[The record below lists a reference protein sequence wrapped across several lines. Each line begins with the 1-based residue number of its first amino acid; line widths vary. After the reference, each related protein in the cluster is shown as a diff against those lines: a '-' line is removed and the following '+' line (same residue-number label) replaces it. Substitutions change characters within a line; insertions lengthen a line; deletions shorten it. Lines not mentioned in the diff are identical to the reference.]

1 MDYPRRCS
9 EASRCKNQKQK
20 IYQVKKQKI
29 DANRKGGAE
38 HGTQILILSNRCSPD
53 FQSPIVKQIHLSL
66 THQFQFEY
74 IYGNRLQLEFHY
86 RRTQENLYLKVPAL
100 LFHIQSCPYVH
111 TK

>member
-1 MDYPRRCS
+1 MQES
-9 EASRCKNQKQK
+9 KAENISSQ
-20 IYQVKKQKI
+20 KQKI
-29 DANRKGGAE
+29 DANRKE

-86 RRTQENLYLKVPAL
+86 RRTQENLYLKVPTL
-100 LFHIQSCPYVH
+100 LFRIQSYPYVH

>member
-1 MDYPRRCS
+1 MHNLMSHCQCKSEQSFRRQ
-9 EASRCKNQKQK
+9 RLY
-20 IYQVKKQKI
+20 I
-29 DANRKGGAE
+29 RF
-38 HGTQILILSNRCSPD
+38 LFLSNRCSPD

-74 IYGNRLQLEFHY
+74 IHGNRLQLEFHY

-100 LFHIQSCPYVH
+100 LFRIQSYPYVH